1 MENSKKQIVIFTQ
14 SKFSFRFLL
23 QCPSVG
29 DHFTNNFLSSLT
41 SKYVWIGGYK
51 DESQGWSWSDGTR
64 WRYNSWSDGQPSN
77 GGGIQHHLAF
87 NFQSLPGG
95 WNDENLNAEKGFI
108 CKYAGAKN
116 NYTNDKCNP
125 YTTIKCLGTTTTTYS
140 PKQGRFFRSES

>member
-64 WRYNSWSDGQPSN
+64 WRYSSWSDGQPNN
-77 GGGIQHHLAF
+77 GEGNQQYKYIVSICGFADPF
-87 NFQSLPGG
+87 NAR
-95 WNDENLNAEKGFI
+95 NLYLNFDFVTD
-108 CKYAGAKN
+108 CQLLS
-116 NYTNDKCNP
+116 T
-125 YTTIKCLGTTTTTYS
+125 
-140 PKQGRFFRSES
+140 